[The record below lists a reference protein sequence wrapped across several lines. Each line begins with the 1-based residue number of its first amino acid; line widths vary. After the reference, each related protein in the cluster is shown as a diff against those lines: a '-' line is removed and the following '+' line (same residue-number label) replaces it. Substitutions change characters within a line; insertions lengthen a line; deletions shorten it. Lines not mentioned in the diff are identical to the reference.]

1 MDLNRV
7 IEHLLSVVVE
17 RKASDLFITA
27 GWPPSVKIDGAIYPA
42 TKHPLSAE
50 QSHDMVLGLMNDRQR
65 EEFRATNECRFVI
78 DRPRLGRFRVS
89 AFVQREATDRMID
102 GVSRVHDEAHRGR
115 RP

>member
-1 MDLNRV
+1 MDLNRA

-17 RKASDLFITA
+17 RKASGLFITA